1 MLLSTTLNILAQVEA
16 ERGQIEVEHWAAI
29 AIGITILSLLVF
41 VVLLMTKYVRIS
53 LNIFVDTPPPLSMG
67 PVDFTPLH
75 GEQIRFRSFD
85 GTSLRGMHLHPKNRK
100 EYKGTILFCHE
111 YGSDMFSCARYARP
125 LIESGFDVFTFDY
138 RGHGDSSNR
147 SRYKP
152 LQWPSDKEQQDTL
165 GALAYV
171 EAALTAEGKSPN
183 VGIFGISRGAGSSL
197 LAACSTPNV
206 KAVLCDGLFSTE
218 LTIISFMKRWA
229 HIFASVKLVY
239 ENHTER
245 FWGLLYWL
253 LIRFAQPKL
262 ACRYPSVRKALAEM
276 RNCPMMFVYGRRD
289 SYIREDQTRLLY
301 AEAPA
306 PKYLWIVEGAKHN
319 QAAIVEPRQYAA
331 RSIAFFR
338 KYLAEE
344 NVAESEIQD
353 PAQPEAQRTA

>member
-1 MLLSTTLNILAQVEA
+1 MLLEIIASVEPPWIV
-16 ERGQIEVEHWAAI
+16 RHWAALVI
-29 AIGITILSLLVF
+29 VITCLSLLGF
-41 VVLLMTKYVRIS
+41 MALVLAKYVRIC

-75 GEQIRFRSFD
+75 GDMIRFRSFD
-85 GTSLRGMHLHPKNRK
+85 GTSLRGMHLRPKNRT

-125 LIESGFDVFTFDY
+125 LIEAGFDVFTFDY

-183 VGIFGISRGAGSSL
+183 VGIFGISRGAGSAL

-206 KAVLCDGLFSTE
+206 KAILCDGVFSTE

-229 HIFASVKLVY
+229 RIFASVKLVY

-245 FWGLLYWL
+245 FWQFLYWL

-262 ACRYPSVRKALAEM
+262 ACRYPSVRKALMEM
-276 RNCPMMFVYGRRD
+276 RNCPTMFVYGQRD
-289 SYIREDQTRLLY
+289 SYIREDQTRALH
-301 AEAPA
+301 AMAPE
-306 PKYLWIVEGAKHN
+306 PKYLWIVKGAKHN

-338 KYLAEE
+338 KHLAEE
-344 NVAESEIQD
+344 NVAESEITD
-353 PAQPEAQRTA
+353 PADTEAEVA